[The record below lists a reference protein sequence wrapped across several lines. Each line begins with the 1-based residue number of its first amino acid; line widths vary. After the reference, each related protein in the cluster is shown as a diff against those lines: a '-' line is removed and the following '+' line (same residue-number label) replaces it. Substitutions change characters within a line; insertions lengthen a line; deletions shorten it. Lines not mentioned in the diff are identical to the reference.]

1 VAAIV
6 ASDRRPLVL
15 HVVHSFDTGGLE
27 NGVVNLINNMP
38 GDAYRHAV
46 LALTAVTDFR
56 QRVRRNDVEFISL
69 HKPPGHTLWQYPRLY
84 ELFCRLRPQIVHSRN
99 LAALE
104 VQPVAWACGVPV
116 RIHGEHGLD
125 LSDTDGISKVRY
137 QRIRRLYKPAVHH
150 YTALSPDLRGYLI
163 DKVHVPRERITQ
175 ICNGVDGY
183 RFRPASNGPE
193 HIAGCPFDPAQ
204 HWIVGYVGRMQAI
217 KNPMLLAQAFVRA
230 IALVPGLRSRLRL
243 VMVGEGPLRARVRG
257 ELQAHGVDHLA
268 WLPGDRV
275 DVPDVMRGLHAFALP
290 SLSEGIS
297 NAILESMASG
307 LPVLATDVGGN
318 ADLVLAGQTGHLVPS
333 GDVHGMALRLVQL
346 AGDTQRAMEM
356 GRAGRARMEARF
368 SLGAMVAAYQAVYDQ
383 QCRRACAVPTLA
395 QP

>member
-1 VAAIV
+1 MAAVV
-6 ASDRRPLVL
+6 ASDPRPLVL
-15 HVVHSFDTGGLE
+15 HAVHCFDTGGLE
-27 NGVVNLINNMP
+27 NGVVNLINHMP

-56 QRVRRNDVEFISL
+56 HRVRRNDVEFIAL
-69 HKPPGHTLWQYPRLY
+69 HKPPGHTVWQYPRLY
-84 ELFCRLRPQIVHSRN
+84 ELLRRLRPQIVHSRN

-125 LSDTDGISKVRY
+125 LSDTDGSKVMY
-137 QRIRRLYKPAVHH
+137 QRIRRLYAPAVHH
-150 YTALSPDLRGYLI
+150 YTALSRDLRSYLI

-175 ICNGVDGY
+175 ICNGVDGS
-183 RFRPASNGPE
+183 RFHPARNGPTA
-193 HIAGCPFDPAQ
+193 IAGCPFDPTQ
-204 HWIVGYVGRMQAI
+204 HWIVGCVGRMQAI
-217 KNPMLLAQAFVRA
+217 KNPMLLAQAFVQA
-230 IALVPGLRSRLRL
+230 MALAPGLRSRLRL
-243 VMVGEGPLRARVRG
+243 VMVGEGPLRAQVQG
-257 ELQAHGVDHLA
+257 ELQAHGLDHLV
-268 WLPGDRV
+268 WLPGDRD
-275 DVPDVMRGLHAFALP
+275 DVPDVLRGLHAFALP

-318 ADLVLAGQTGHLVPS
+318 ADLVLADQTGHLVPS
-333 GDVHGMALRLVQL
+333 GDVHGMALRLAQL
-346 AGDTQRAMEM
+346 AGDAQRAMDM

-368 SLGAMVAAYQAVYDQ
+368 SLGAMVAGYQAVYDQ